1 MTGFGPVDGSSNL
14 PRATI
19 DHECEYVCYSMRDKG
34 VKKPLKTTEQL
45 VLKIYSDTAGA

>member
-1 MTGFGPVDGSSNL
+1 
-14 PRATI
+14 
-19 DHECEYVCYSMRDKG
+19 MRDKG